1 MTPSATASQRQ
12 IDIGLGIL
20 RAVVGAIFVAHAGQK
35 LFVFGVDGVTAGFA
49 GMGIPMASVAAPL
62 VILAELFGG
71 LALITGLLTRVAA
84 ASLALVMLGAIGFAH
99 LSAGF
104 FNPNGIEFPLM
115 LLAAAATLV
124 ATGAGAFSLDARF
137 LRARPPAV
145 IESVPSKV
153 RRAA

>member
-1 MTPSATASQRQ
+1 MTFSATASQRQ
-12 IDIGLGIL
+12 INIGLGIL

-35 LFVFGVDGVTAGFA
+35 LFVFGVDGVTAGFV

-137 LRARPPAV
+137 FPARSPAV

>member
-1 MTPSATASQRQ
+1 MSPSATASQRQ
-12 IDIGLGIL
+12 INIGLGIL
-20 RAVVGAIFVAHAGQK
+20 RTVVGAIFVAHAGQK

-104 FNPNGIEFPLM
+104 FNPNGIEFPLT

-124 ATGAGAFSLDARF
+124 ATGAGSFSLDARLF
-137 LRARPPAV
+137 AARAPAV
-145 IESVPSKV
+145 IEAVPSKV

>member
-1 MTPSATASQRQ
+1 
-12 IDIGLGIL
+12 
-20 RAVVGAIFVAHAGQK
+20 
-35 LFVFGVDGVTAGFA
+35 
-49 GMGIPMASVAAPL
+49 MGIPMASVAAPL

-124 ATGAGAFSLDARF
+124 ATGAGSFSLDARLF
-137 LRARPPAV
+137 PVRSPVV
-145 IESVPSKV
+145 IEAVPSKV

>member
-1 MTPSATASQRQ
+1 MSPSATASRRQ

-20 RAVVGAIFVAHAGQK
+20 RVVVGAIFVAHAGQK

-104 FNPNGIEFPLM
+104 FNPNGIEFPLT

-124 ATGAGAFSLDARF
+124 ATGAGSFSLDARLF
-137 LRARPPAV
+137 PARSAAA
-145 IESVPSKV
+145 IEAVPSRV